1 MQELKFMNRTER
13 ILYIFLKLINGKTI
27 TVQEFVEQ
35 TGKGAKTLQRDVK
48 DMNLFFYESDEWH
61 ATNTQIKHKR
71 GSESTYYYLD
81 NYTFTYDSYA
91 VLGVL
96 LQIKSL
102 TPYLHTNVIKLFEK
116 LKQGSR
122 IEDANTIQDV
132 INHFKP
138 REGEVLPGKQ
148 LMTIQTAIREGVL
161 IDVTFTDQSKS
172 TIVPHSLIY
181 MNYNYWLTYEENDSL
196 KSVDV
201 RKIDQVEF
209 TDLQFKQCYA
219 RDVVTLEVHKDIKS
233 SLCEIY
239 TVIDER
245 PSSHN
250 DYLIIDLAVTE
261 LDAYYIAYQHT
272 PHVRILGPAKYIN
285 GFLDR
290 MKDIIAH
297 YER

>member
-1 MQELKFMNRTER
+1 MNRTER

-61 ATNTQIKHKR
+61 ATDTEIKHKR
-71 GSESTYYYLD
+71 GSEGTYYYLD

-122 IEDANTIQDV
+122 IEDAN
-132 INHFKP
+132 
-138 REGEVLPGKQ
+138 
-148 LMTIQTAIREGVL
+148 TIQTAIREGVL

-290 MKDIIAH
+290 MKEIIAH